1 MIFVDT
7 SFLIALLISSDNF
20 HENAVGISQT
30 INERKVIN
38 NTVLNETLNA
48 FTGKGGKVGKELYDA
63 IIEMF
68 DIHYLNSAD
77 YEDAID
83 LYLHFDSS
91 INYSDCTIL
100 STMFQNNINQILS
113 FDSDF
118 EKIDGI
124 SVKN

>member
-1 MIFVDT
+1 
-7 SFLIALLISSDNF
+7 
-20 HENAVGISQT
+20 
-30 INERKVIN
+30 
-38 NTVLNETLNA
+38 
-48 FTGKGGKVGKELYDA
+48 
-63 IIEMF
+63 MF